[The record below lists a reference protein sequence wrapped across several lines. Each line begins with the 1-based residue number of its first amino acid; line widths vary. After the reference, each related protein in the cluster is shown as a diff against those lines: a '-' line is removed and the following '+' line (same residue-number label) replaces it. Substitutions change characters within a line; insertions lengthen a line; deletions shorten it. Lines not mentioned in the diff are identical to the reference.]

1 MTLNRMMAVV
11 GISVVAGVGA
21 FAGAATFTMTAVT
34 NTTPNFGGTIA
45 ITGTITMN
53 SGESLLSPLSMS
65 SWSLPFNAG
74 LTAGF
79 NGPGQG
85 WDAGFLAWN
94 GIGTYS
100 GAIVNH
106 VITPGNFG
114 YSGGMPLGLYGTNPL
129 GPGGLAG
136 ITLNYVDTN
145 GALGTFS
152 ANYAINVVPAPGP
165 IALLGLAGLVSR
177 RRRR

>member
-1 MTLNRMMAVV
+1 MTLSRT
-11 GISVVAGVGA
+11 VVAGMLALVA
-21 FAGAATFTMTAVT
+21 QAAGAATFTMTTVT

-45 ITGTITMN
+45 ITGTIVMN
-53 SGESLLSPLSMS
+53 SGESLLSPTSMS

-106 VITPGNFG
+106 VITPSNFG
-114 YSGGMPLGLYGTNPL
+114 FSGGMPLGLYGTNPL

-152 ANYAINVVPAPGP
+152 ANYAINVVPAPG
-165 IALLGLAGLVSR
+165 AAGALGLAGLLAMR
-177 RRRR
+177 RRR